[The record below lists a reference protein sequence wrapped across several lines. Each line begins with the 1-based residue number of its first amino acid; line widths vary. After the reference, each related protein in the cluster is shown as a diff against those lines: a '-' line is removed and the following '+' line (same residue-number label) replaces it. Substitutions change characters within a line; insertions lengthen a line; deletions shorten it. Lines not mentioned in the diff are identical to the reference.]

1 MLEEVSECR
10 SVMLGEGKCVCH
22 SDLLG
27 EVYKQMSL
35 RPKVSEEQEVESNKP
50 TCLLAGL

>member
-1 MLEEVSECR
+1 
-10 SVMLGEGKCVCH
+10 MLGEGKCVCH

-27 EVYKQMSL
+27 EVYKRMSL
-35 RPKVSEEQEVESNKP
+35 RSKVSEEEQEVESNKP